1 MTATSNS
8 LAAKFIFENYKR
20 AELYFKDFE
29 PSILEEVA
37 TVADLTPGNIV
48 NIRKAYILESI
59 FKDIEKEEDKKLI
72 LTDLINREVILQ
84 KSSRSPIGFLQ

>member
-1 MTATSNS
+1 
-8 LAAKFIFENYKR
+8 
-20 AELYFKDFE
+20 
-29 PSILEEVA
+29 
-37 TVADLTPGNIV
+37 V
-48 NIRKAYILESI
+48 NIRKAYVLESI